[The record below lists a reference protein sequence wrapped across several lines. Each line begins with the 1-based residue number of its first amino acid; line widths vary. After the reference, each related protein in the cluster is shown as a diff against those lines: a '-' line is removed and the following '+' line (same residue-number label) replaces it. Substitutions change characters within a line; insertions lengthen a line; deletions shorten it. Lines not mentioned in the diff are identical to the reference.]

1 MNNLNVFLY
10 FFNLFHFLISENNF
24 FKKKR
29 EKRKRSSSFLFII
42 FFSPPLFLLLF
53 SSMADVSTKQ
63 KREFNNYLKNARK
76 HEAAGSLPGALELY
90 EKCAKIRAG
99 DPKIEKKIIKLRTAI
114 SASPLFRKS
123 LSRIGSATSSASK
136 LPKEISP
143 PVVNVN
149 DNSNSNYDN
158 TDGIIDLASSEAD
171 YNECTNEKILSDG
184 YENFVTNSNH
194 NKVLDTFPPRTAHKD
209 ANKTSGRKDINNEK
223 DDDDLL
229 PRRVHSFPG
238 STTLSDF
245 YGTFSDKTSM
255 IPDPNSNTKTNETSD
270 ILNNDDTSVI
280 DTNEDVNNE
289 IEFLDKMFEDPFFD
303 DVTHEN
309 MHIENGQDST
319 EDGST
324 KISKRDS
331 STVYYDVNDF
341 KSVNDI
347 FEEDD
352 PPENQYGS
360 DDDIVVVDD
369 DESDILSSAFPD
381 GEILCQEDQEGK
393 KSDVEIGDLRI
404 PSNLYEK
411 LYGYQK
417 EGVKWL
423 WKVHNTK
430 PTGGVLC
437 DDMGLGKTIQ
447 VSTFLVGLMRGNV
460 IKRALIVVPLSVI
473 HQWKYELKKW
483 APGVPVEIYH
493 RECDSDTRIFSKRG
507 IWITTYGM
515 VLRRTEQLTNMEIAW
530 DYVILDEG
538 HTIKNYNAQ
547 ISQRVRLLN
556 SRRRLVMTGTP
567 ITNNL
572 RELWCIMD
580 WACQGKLLG
589 DRKSFET
596 EFEDRI
602 IRGSDKNGS
611 DFEKELGNKI
621 AESLRKLIAPHI
633 LRREKKDYLEKSLA
647 SSQRSA
653 DVVQDPGA
661 PEKITVKK
669 NDLVVWIKLTEI
681 QRKVYEMFLRLDEV
695 KELFNTSKSIL
706 AAINVLQKICCHPSL
721 LVETTKITEGLDLS
735 ILHENNHI
743 IENSAKIIFLLNLM
757 PKLIEDGHRTLIFSR
772 STKML
777 DIIDTCLCDA
787 GIKST
792 RVDGTFNIE
801 DRKDIIY
808 NFTEDESINCFL
820 LTTQVGAVGLNLI
833 AADRVIICTK
843 KNLFLFFKL
852 LKD

>member
-1 MNNLNVFLY
+1 MVNNNINVFCI
-10 FFNLFHFLISENNF
+10 FHFLFHFLISENNYL
-24 FKKKR
+24 KKKAGK
-29 EKRKRSSSFLFII
+29 EKKGI
-42 FFSPPLFLLLF
+42 FFVFCFVIFFPSLFLLLF
-53 SSMADVSTKQ
+53 SSMADVSIKQ
-63 KREFNNYLKNARK
+63 KREFNDYLKNARK

-123 LSRIGSATSSASK
+123 VSRIGSAPSSASK
-136 LPKEISP
+136 LPKEISL

-149 DNSNSNYDN
+149 DNNNSNADN

-171 YNECTNEKILSDG
+171 CNECTNEKILSDS
-184 YENFVTNSNH
+184 YENFVTNSNQG
-194 NKVLDTFPPRTAHKD
+194 DTFPKPEDT
-209 ANKTSGRKDINNEK
+209 NKTSKRKGVNNER
-223 DDDDLL
+223 DGVDLL
-229 PRRVHSFPG
+229 HRRVHSSPG
-238 STTLSDF
+238 STTLSGF
-245 YGTFSDKTSM
+245 YDTFSNKTSM
-255 IPDPNSNTKTNETSD
+255 IPDPNSNTKTNETPD
-270 ILNNDDTSVI
+270 ILHDDGTSVV
-280 DTNEDVNNE
+280 DVNENVSNE
-289 IEFLDKMFEDPFFD
+289 IESSDKILGDPFFE
-303 DVTHEN
+303 DVTHED
-309 MHIENGQDST
+309 MHIENGRENTGDNST
-319 EDGST
+319 R
-324 KISKRDS
+324 ISKRKS
-331 STVYYDVNDF
+331 LTVYYDVNDF
-341 KSVNDI
+341 KSINDI
-347 FEEDD
+347 FEEED

-360 DDDIVVVDD
+360 NDDEDIDNDD

-473 HQWKYELKKW
+473 HQWKCELKKW
-483 APGVPVEIYH
+483 APGVSVEIYH
-493 RECDSDTRIFSKRG
+493 RECDSGTRIFSKRG

-515 VLRRTEQLTNMEIAW
+515 VLRRTEQLTNTEIAW

-669 NDLVVWIKLTEI
+669 NDLVVWIKLTKI
-681 QRKVYEMFLRLDEV
+681 QRKVYEMFLRSDEV
-695 KELFNTSKSIL
+695 KELFNSSKSIL

-721 LVETTKITEGLDLS
+721 LEETTKVTEGLDLS

-743 IENSAKIIFLLNLM
+743 VENSAKIIFLLNLM

-792 RVDGTFNIE
+792 RIDGTFNIE

-843 KNLFLFFKL
+843 KKKDFFF
-852 LKD
+852 